1 MAKVLLTPPSS
12 PAPLLPPL
20 SLGQHV
26 LSRSS
31 ILVDPSDGSIE
42 ARFTVALP
50 ARGRS
55 IEGTWA
61 ARILLERLPALL
73 HKALLFAS
81 LDAARLRWGG
91 GLIAADF
98 HGGGILAHLLE

>member
-1 MAKVLLTPPSS
+1 
-12 PAPLLPPL
+12 
-20 SLGQHV
+20 
-26 LSRSS
+26 
-31 ILVDPSDGSIE
+31 VDPHDGSIE

-81 LDAARLRWGG
+81 LDATRLR
-91 GLIAADF
+91 
-98 HGGGILAHLLE
+98 